1 MKKPELMSKRKIEI
15 TNDFGEPIS
24 LRSKSDEESNKSIKI
39 KSHDTNYRVEK
50 DDEGELDITIDN
62 VVPIETN
69 NFRYPYKNGICV
81 CKDSHLE
88 GYADAYLNEEK
99 DDVDE
104 YEGLVD
110 VLDADGYELLD
121 DDEGLVDV
129 IDDDNEDDVDFICD
143 YEPLDVRLHKPSL
156 VDNLIK
162 EIDEDKPNVL
172 KPDNTGI
179 DVSHDDIRAFNIGAS
194 DYSKHKIQPWD
205 IWEEYNLNPWE
216 ADIVKRVLRTK
227 CEDGLASRLSRID
240 SRIMDFEKIIHVAR
254 KCIELLKKDKERYLY
269 Y

>member
-1 MKKPELMSKRKIEI
+1 MTKRKIEI

-39 KSHDTNYRVEK
+39 KSNDTNYRVEK
-50 DDEGELDITIDN
+50 DDEGKLDITIDN

-69 NFRYPYKNGICV
+69 NSRYHCNHGICG
-81 CKDSHLE
+81 CKGIPDT
-88 GYADAYLNEEK
+88 GYADAYLNEKK

-104 YEGLVD
+104 YEDLVD

-121 DDEGLVDV
+121 DDEDLVNV
-129 IDDDNEDDVDFICD
+129 IDDEDEDDVDFICD
-143 YEPLDVRLHKPSL
+143 YKPLDARKHRPSL
-156 VDNLIK
+156 VDSLIK

-194 DYSKHKIQPWD
+194 DYSQHKIQPWD

-227 CEDGLASRLSRID
+227 CEDGLASKLSRID

>member
-1 MKKPELMSKRKIEI
+1 MTKRKIEI

-39 KSHDTNYRVEK
+39 KSNDTNYRVEK
-50 DDEGELDITIDN
+50 DDEGKLDITIDN
-62 VVPIETN
+62 VVPIETYN
-69 NFRYPYKNGICV
+69 PRCSCDDLTCKR
-81 CKDSHLE
+81 KDSHLE

-99 DDVDE
+99 DNDM
-104 YEGLVD
+104 VD
-110 VLDADGYELLD
+110 VLDVNEYELLD
-121 DDEGLVDV
+121 DDEDLVDV
-129 IDDDNEDDVDFICD
+129 IDDDDEDDVDFICD
-143 YEPLDVRLHKPSL
+143 FKPLDVRLHRPSL

-227 CEDGLASRLSRID
+227 CEDGLASKLSRID

-269 Y
+269 GPM